1 MAKLPNA
8 PLQEVIFEIRWSLEP
23 SEERGQLSDPG
34 FELATGRLST
44 IVENKF
50 PDYKRIVPN
59 EIPEHI
65 LLYRPIH
72 QYWSADNTWP
82 VLQLGPGIFT
92 INCTE
97 QWYDW
102 ETTFRPL
109 IQDAVQWL
117 LKAYKNKINIRFAS
131 LTYIDGIKV
140 EDYGGLTDGWQSFI
154 RRNFNF
160 DYNNLFNTRG
170 KQKQIQV
177 NQKFDLED
185 GSELQIQMSDGV
197 RDNKIAFIWQTA
209 LYKKD
214 EFQMGSLFDWADE
227 AHRVAHD
234 LFTEMIKPDLNESF
248 CKTDEDKI

>member
-23 SEERGQLSDPG
+23 KEETGQLWDPG

-44 IVENKF
+44 IVENRF
-50 PDYKRIVPN
+50 SYYKRIVPN
-59 EIPEHI
+59 EIPEQI
-65 LLYRPIH
+65 LLYRPVH
-72 QYWSADNTWP
+72 QYWSGEDIWP

-92 INCTE
+92 INSTE

-117 LKAYKNKINIRFAS
+117 LQAYKDTIKIRFAS
-131 LTYIDGIKV
+131 LRYIDGIKV
-140 EDYGGLTDGWQSFI
+140 DDYGGLKDGWQSFI
-154 RRNFNF
+154 KRNFNF
-160 DYNNLFNTRG
+160 EYHNFFDTRG
-170 KQKQIQV
+170 LQKQIQV

-185 GSELQIQMSDGV
+185 ASQLLLQMSDGI

-209 LYKKD
+209 FYKKD
-214 EFQMGSLFDWADE
+214 EFETTSLFAWADKVH
-227 AHRVAHD
+227 AMAHD
-234 LFTEMIKPDLNESF
+234 LFKEMIKPELYESF
-248 CKTDEDKI
+248 RNPD